1 MKNLN
6 LIILIC
12 FILVGFSSNAQ
23 QVEVLTNE
31 SIVTMYTKNLP
42 VSIIISKIK
51 ASKNTF
57 DVSTNA
63 LISFTENKLP
73 EEIINSIIEA
83 ANDNTR
89 HIVQIDPNNPMDMHE
104 SGIYLSKKN
113 GDKLEL
119 VKLEASIYSQNKSK
133 GALTSA
139 LTSGLTK
146 VKTSVTIDGKDAQL
160 QLTETQPVFYFY
172 FDISGK
178 PISEI
183 ANWFFSAATS
193 PNEFLLVAL
202 TENKKTREVITG
214 AANIGGS
221 SIGVADKNKA
231 AFKIEKIAT
240 GIYKVFFDQ
249 PFSNGEYCFMYAG
262 SVPTGF
268 TSMDKVFDFGITSN

>member
-6 LIILIC
+6 LIILIS
-12 FILVGFSSNAQ
+12 FILVGFNSYAQ
-23 QVEVLTNE
+23 QVEVLTNK
-31 SIVTMYTKNLP
+31 SIVAMFTKNLP
-42 VSIIISKIK
+42 ASIIMSKIK
-51 ASKNTF
+51 TSKNTF
-57 DVSTNA
+57 DVSTDS
-63 LISFTENKLP
+63 LISLTENKLP
-73 EEIINSIIEA
+73 EEIINSIVEA

-89 HIVQIDPNNPMDMHE
+89 HIVQIDQNNPMDMHE
-104 SGIYLSKKN
+104 SGIYLSRKN
-113 GDKLEL
+113 GDKSEL

-133 GALTSA
+133 GVLTSA

-146 VKTSVTIDGKDAQL
+146 VKTSVTIDGQGAQL

-178 PISEI
+178 PISET

-193 PNEFLLVAL
+193 PNEFLLVSL
-202 TENKKTREVITG
+202 TENKKTREVVTG

-231 AFKIEKIAT
+231 AFKIERIST
-240 GIYKVFFDQ
+240 GIYKAFFDE
-249 PFSNGEYCFMYAG
+249 PLSDGEYCFMYAG

-268 TSMDKVFDFGITSN
+268 SSMDKVFDFGITKN